1 MSSRRFASR
10 LFTNT
15 DRAGRVR
22 RYYLRGAK
30 ARGVY
35 PGLRGHRCFAAAR
48 RPEASTQI
56 IGPRGTILY
65 SWRGL

>member
-1 MSSRRFASR
+1 MARHFTSR

-22 RYYLRGAK
+22 RYYLNRRK

-35 PGLRGHRCFAAAR
+35 PGLRGWRAPLR
-48 RPEASTQI
+48 RVI
-56 IGPRGTILY
+56 H
-65 SWRGL
+65 